1 MITLTKRQNWKIILG
16 LVLGGWLVC
25 LGCEQNDRTL
35 APPTPPSEEV
45 VPDPEVT
52 MPEDEPSEDEPSEDN
67 TTSGSAGGESAEN
80 SPTGDDHEGSAQPLS
95 EVSATERLTLLS
107 DSFRTVAKAASP
119 SVVQVAVEV
128 RPRAHRRRL
137 TPDLSEEELEELQR
151 RYGPLLDRLPELQP
165 FFRGRRAPQQPDY
178 DRYNVP
184 LPIGNASG
192 WIYDQQGHVITSHH
206 AVVQAEQI
214 VVMLHDDTEVK
225 AELIGSDPPTDVAVL
240 KIDTEN
246 LTPATLAQQQV
257 EQGDIVLAIGSPFR
271 YAFSVSQGIVSATER
286 HVGIL
291 GPRGYENFIQ
301 TDTAINPGNSGGP
314 LVNARGE
321 VVGMCTAIASRSGA
335 FSGLGFATPVDLI
348 REVADALIRDGIVK
362 RGYLGTVISDDR
374 GVLASFGAE
383 AGVLIEDLVEDGPA
397 HQAGLQSGDVIT
409 AMDEEAVEDTATL
422 RERVARSEPGQSI
435 RLTLLREGQPAE
447 VQVTLGQQPV
457 EPEEPDE
464 LAPAEPPG
472 PEEPEEAEA
481 LAKLGFQ
488 RLVALT
494 PEIAR
499 EHDLETSR
507 GILVLGVRRFSS
519 AAIAGLRQGHI
530 IVQVHGREVT
540 DINDLREAVE
550 AADLDE
556 GVRLRVQAPDGPA
569 RFVLLS
575 LQ

>member
-1 MITLTKRQNWKIILG
+1 MTTYTKRQNWAIVLG
-16 LVLGGWLVC
+16 LALGGWLVC
-25 LGCEQNDRTL
+25 AGCEPNNQTPV
-35 APPTPPSEEV
+35 PPV
-45 VPDPEVT
+45 VPA
-52 MPEDEPSEDEPSEDN
+52 EDEPAEDEPAEDEPAEDEPAEDDG
-67 TTSGSAGGESAEN
+67 TAETDGVESAEN
-80 SPTGDDHEGSAQPLS
+80 APAADDHEVSAKPLP
-95 EVSATERLTLLS
+95 EEIATERLTALS
-107 DSFRTVAKAASP
+107 DSFREVAKAASP

-128 RPRAHRRRL
+128 RPRARRRS
-137 TPDLSEEELEELQR
+137 PDLSEEELEELR
-151 RYGPLLDRLPELQP
+151 RRFGPLLDRHPELQP
-165 FFRGRRAPQQPDY
+165 FFRGRRQPQQQPNY

-192 WIYDQQGHVITSHH
+192 WVYDRQSHVITSHH

-214 VVMLHDDTEVK
+214 TVTLYDDTEVN
-225 AELIGSDPPTDVAVL
+225 AQLIGSDPPTDVAVL
-240 KIDTEN
+240 KIHTEN
-246 LTPATLAQQQV
+246 LPPATLAEQPV

-286 HVGIL
+286 QVGIL
-291 GPRGYENFIQ
+291 GPQGYESFIQ

-321 VVGMCTAIASRSGA
+321 VVGMCTAIASRTGA
-335 FSGLGFATPVDLI
+335 FAGLGFATPVDLI

-362 RGYLGTVISDDR
+362 RGYLGMVISDDR
-374 GVLASFGAE
+374 GVLASFDAE
-383 AGVLIEDLVEDGPA
+383 TGVLIEDLVEGGPA
-397 HQAGLQSGDVIT
+397 DQAGLRPGDIIK
-409 AMDEEAVEDTATL
+409 AMDDEAFEDAGTL

-435 RLTLLREGQPAE
+435 RVRLSREGEQVD

-457 EPEEPDE
+457 EPEDPDE
-464 LAPAEPPG
+464 PAPVEPPG
-472 PEEPEEAEA
+472 PEEPGEAEA

-499 EHDLETSR
+499 EHDLDTSR

-530 IVQVHGREVT
+530 IVQVHGQEVT
-540 DINDLREAVE
+540 DIDGLRQAVE
-550 AADLDE
+550 ARDLDE
-556 GVRLRVQAPDGPA
+556 GVRMRVQAPGGPA

-575 LQ
+575 LE